1 MITGDAND
9 VFIVSAYVG
18 IAIAT
23 LALIAWVMVDARRV
37 KRRLAALDRAGV
49 RRRSAGTSA

>member
-49 RRRSAGTSA
+49 RRRSDGTSA